1 MQYFW
6 IELII
11 SNRISHIIFKTRN
24 CWIFIYLPALLPV
37 NILNNKAFYYMVS
50 AAKNYCANIKLFW
63 SMYFTSLYGR
73 KIALR
78 CPAILLSHLKLPV
91 ATPPKYGVSHIA
103 INIDQTI
110 YVFIF
115 CFYIKTKCISKN
127 HCLIRPRQLIYAIGL
142 TNGSQVNGNV
152 QIRDICARF
161 SDSTQTRERHHLKI
175 FKMLSSKTYHF
186 ELTLKFL

>member
-1 MQYFW
+1 MF
-6 IELII
+6 
-11 SNRISHIIFKTRN
+11 
-24 CWIFIYLPALLPV
+24 
-37 NILNNKAFYYMVS
+37 
-50 AAKNYCANIKLFW
+50 
-63 SMYFTSLYGR
+63 FTSLYAR

-127 HCLIRPRQLIYAIGL
+127 HCLISPRQLIYAIGL

-161 SDSTQTRERHHLKI
+161 SDRTQTRERHHLKI
-175 FKMLSSKTYHF
+175 FKMLPS
-186 ELTLKFL
+186 

>member
-1 MQYFW
+1 
-6 IELII
+6 
-11 SNRISHIIFKTRN
+11 
-24 CWIFIYLPALLPV
+24 
-37 NILNNKAFYYMVS
+37 MVS
-50 AAKNYCANIKLFW
+50 AAKKRSFANIKLFW
-63 SMYFTSLYGR
+63 CMFFTSLYAR

-127 HCLIRPRQLIYAIGL
+127 HCLISPRQLIYAIGL

-161 SDSTQTRERHHLKI
+161 SDRAQTRERHHLKI
-175 FKMLSSKTYHF
+175 FKMLPSKTYHF